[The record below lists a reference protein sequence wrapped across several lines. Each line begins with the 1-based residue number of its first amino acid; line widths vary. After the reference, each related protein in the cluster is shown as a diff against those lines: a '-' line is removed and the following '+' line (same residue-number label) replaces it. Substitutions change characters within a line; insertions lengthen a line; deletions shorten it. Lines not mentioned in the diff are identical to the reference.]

1 MSSGELHSMESV
13 MGTDPPPEAAR
24 CIHELVAEQ
33 AARTPDRT
41 AVSYGSSTLT
51 YRQLNGAADK
61 LAQRLRAAGAGA
73 GAVVAVV
80 LERSPELVVALTAV
94 LKSGG
99 AYLYLDPNEPAEQ
112 RARIT
117 RDAAAEFA
125 VIGPE
130 TRGQAPPV
138 AHALSVQDDT
148 ACPAAPAG
156 AEITPD
162 TPAYV
167 CYTSGSTGEPK
178 GVVVS
183 HRAISRLVYNQS
195 WMQVRDDDVFLQLT
209 RVGFDVSTF
218 EIWMPLVRGCRLAIA
233 PPGPADLAEISE
245 TIRAEGVTVLW
256 LTAGLFHRL
265 VTHHLAGLG
274 RVRHLLAG
282 GDVLSPSHV
291 ERLLAA
297 HPHLIFTNGYGP
309 TENTTFT
316 TCWTT
321 RTSSTAPRVPIGVP
335 IDGTTVAVLDDSMR
349 PVPHGE
355 AGELWVGGEGVATGY
370 LNKPAAT
377 AEKFVA
383 DLDPARP
390 GGRIY
395 RTGDLVR
402 WAGDGTLDFLGRS
415 DRQVKIR
422 GYRVEPSTV
431 EMELLRYP
439 GVEQAA
445 ALTQTDGA
453 GDIRLI
459 AYVAVGQLSPDKW
472 TAFSAALRDQ
482 LRATIPAYL
491 VPWAIIV
498 RPDIPLNPNGKVD
511 RTALP
516 AAKIP
521 RNVWIDYVMPADSIE
536 HRLAAIW
543 SDALDVE
550 PVGVNDNFFEL
561 GGHSLLAAELLTALQ
576 QEFNVSLPAR
586 TLYLRPTIADL
597 AGELRP
603 QEDSGTKDPVEEI
616 ANAPVQ

>member
-80 LERSPELVVALTAV
+80 LERSPELIVALTAV

-274 RVRHLLAG
+274 VCG
-282 GDVLSPSHV
+282 IFSP
-291 ERLLAA
+291 AA
-297 HPHLIFTNGYGP
+297 MSSRRRTWNDCSPR
-309 TENTTFT
+309 
-316 TCWTT
+316 T
-321 RTSSTAPRVPIGVP
+321 RTSSSPTGTARRRTPPSPR
-335 IDGTTVAVLDDSMR
+335 
-349 PVPHGE
+349 
-355 AGELWVGGEGVATGY
+355 AGQPG
-370 LNKPAAT
+370 PAAPPLASRSASRSTGPPSRCSTT
-377 AEKFVA
+377 ACGRCRT
-383 DLDPARP
+383 ARP
-390 GGRIY
+390 ANCG
-395 RTGDLVR
+395 
-402 WAGDGTLDFLGRS
+402 
-415 DRQVKIR
+415 
-422 GYRVEPSTV
+422 
-431 EMELLRYP
+431 
-439 GVEQAA
+439 
-445 ALTQTDGA
+445 
-453 GDIRLI
+453 
-459 AYVAVGQLSPDKW
+459 
-472 TAFSAALRDQ
+472 SAA
-482 LRATIPAYL
+482 RASP
-491 VPWAIIV
+491 
-498 RPDIPLNPNGKVD
+498 PD
-511 RTALP
+511 T
-516 AAKIP
+516 
-521 RNVWIDYVMPADSIE
+521 
-536 HRLAAIW
+536 
-543 SDALDVE
+543 
-550 PVGVNDNFFEL
+550 
-561 GGHSLLAAELLTALQ
+561 
-576 QEFNVSLPAR
+576 
-586 TLYLRPTIADL
+586 
-597 AGELRP
+597 
-603 QEDSGTKDPVEEI
+603 
-616 ANAPVQ
+616 